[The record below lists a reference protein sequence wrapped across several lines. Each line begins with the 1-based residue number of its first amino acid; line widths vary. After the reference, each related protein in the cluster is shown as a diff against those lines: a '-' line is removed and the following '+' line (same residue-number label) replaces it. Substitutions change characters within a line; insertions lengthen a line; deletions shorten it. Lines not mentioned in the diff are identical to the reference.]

1 MLVDIL
7 ILILF
12 VFVFIYMMSTLNY
25 IVGMRE
31 NPTYSSYYSYMEKQQ
46 KKEKKKMPS
55 PSPPSSSPHKEP
67 FAFDP
72 EKHTVIGK
80 IRPPHA
86 GSAGK
91 ATHLLL
97 DEEPYLVQN

>member
-12 VFVFIYMMSTLNY
+12 VFVFIYMMSTLNSF
-25 IVGMRE
+25 IQFRE
-31 NPTYSSYYSYMEKQQ
+31 DPKYSTYYSYMEKQ
-46 KKEKKKMPS
+46 KKHNPS
-55 PSPPSSSPHKEP
+55 SPPPSSEQSES
-67 FAFDP
+67 FTFDP

-91 ATHLLL
+91 PTHILLE
-97 DEEPYLVQN
+97 EEPYLIQQ